1 MMGIEMFGYLKQWLI
16 NDDSK
21 VLYILTLILIANIID
36 FLLGFINAKFNSK
49 VQFESRKAIYGIAR
63 KMTLFI
69 LCVYFIPVALLIPA
83 PLDIGALYVLYIGY
97 LVSELNSILSHL
109 RMSEDGKPDQTE
121 FFIDFINKLL
131 KGNDKK

>member
-1 MMGIEMFGYLKQWLI
+1 MQIDMFAYLKSWLI
-16 NDDSK
+16 EDDSK
-21 VLYILTLILIANIID
+21 VIYILSLILLANIID
-36 FLLGFINAKFNSK
+36 FLLGFTNAKFNSN
-49 VQFESRKAIYGIAR
+49 VQFKSRKAIYGIAR

-109 RMSEDGKPDQTE
+109 RISEDGKPDQTE
-121 FFIDFINKLL
+121 FFIDFINKIL